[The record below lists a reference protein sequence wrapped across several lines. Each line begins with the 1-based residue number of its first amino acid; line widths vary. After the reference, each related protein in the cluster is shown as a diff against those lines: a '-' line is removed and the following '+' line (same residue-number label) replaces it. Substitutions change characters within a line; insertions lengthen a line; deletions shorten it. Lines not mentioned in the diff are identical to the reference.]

1 MAKQRLKILFRCPTN
16 HRGEGT
22 FAKKVS
28 LEQETG
34 DKAVVVRR

>member
-1 MAKQRLKILFRCPTN
+1 MANQRLKILFRCSTN

-22 FAKKVS
+22 FFKKAS

-34 DKAVVVRR
+34 DEAVVVRW